1 MQRNGKSG
9 GAGATRKE
17 RLMRAKMKKKQQD
30 EDASGAPGAGAGS
43 AAVTTFEDILQM
55 SDLSE
60 ASLLENLRRRY
71 EKEYIYTYVG
81 PILIAINP
89 YKPLDAVYSEAKMTE
104 YYGKTMGMLP
114 PHVFALADHAY
125 TQLIQGG
132 ALDPANQSIIISGE
146 SGAGKTETTKIIMQ
160 YLARA
165 TSYRKVPNEQAPQ
178 EVSHQVAAANNANG
192 TVSRALGK
200 LEERVL
206 ESNPLLESFGNA
218 KTLRNDNSSRFGKF
232 IEIQFD
238 HHGKIVGAE
247 IMNFLLEKTRI
258 VSQSI
263 GERNYHIFYQLLA
276 GADDELREKLKLTT
290 PHDYEYLRKSQCFTI
305 QSCND
310 AKEFETTKHCMATIG
325 INQERQE
332 RVFDLLAA
340 VLHLG
345 NLKFAAENETCVPA
359 GEEAHEGLRHVA
371 KLLKVSEDA
380 LHKALLTRQLF
391 VGGKVIVQQQNVDQV
406 RDKRDA
412 LAKAVY
418 SSLFLWLVSELN
430 RTISRPQDKWG
441 FIGVLD
447 IYGFEKFEWNTFE
460 QLCINYA
467 NEKLQR
473 HFNQHMLEVEQEE
486 YTKEGI
492 DWKHI
497 DFLDN
502 QQCLDLIESKPSGKP
517 GIFISLDDIW
527 RLKGEE
533 ANKKFV
539 SILHA
544 QFGRDPNGSQSTN
557 KNQHDWY
564 IHPKVDASLHFGIK
578 HYAGEVIYDA
588 SGFNDKNNETLNDD
602 MKELIKQSESDWVRS
617 IFDLNVQSMEAM
629 PGNNAKRPSEAISR
643 RPDAGGAGGAGGKSR
658 NLREVSVGAQFRF
671 QLQELMNKIS
681 LANPRYVRC
690 IKPNEYKRSGELND
704 ADCARQLKYSGMME
718 AIQIRQRGF
727 ALREDHDVFFYDYQS
742 LAPQAETIGELV
754 EEISDMLGAGKDQ
767 WQLGKTK
774 VFLKRTV
781 ALKLRKLEVLRCKA
795 AARTLQKWCR
805 NMKLTDAA
813 IKIQTKIR
821 QFAAKRRLQKLRRSA
836 YKMMSIL
843 KTRVAVVKYKI
854 LVTEYRYKIE
864 KAIVVQKVVR
874 GHLVRKKNLL
884 RPFEGLGPK
893 ELDQKISEM
902 EVAIAQAA
910 KDKQFELCANLQ
922 KDLEKIVDARKKVRT
937 AKEIDAEIKKL
948 NEDMEQA
955 AKNKQFALC
964 ADLQKQLEELQEV
977 RKNVKEDLNELE
989 PAELDERIRGVEGKI
1004 ASAMSAR
1011 DFEKCGLLQ
1020 VDLDVLVAARKKK
1033 QTPEELDAEI
1043 ENLNAEIGRLMQRK
1057 EFDKCAQVQK
1067 DIDLLKKRRAKFGPP
1082 PAPTPVPTPQATPA
1096 AQPKFTTE
1104 VPGGPVSAP
1113 AALPGIGPVGR
1124 VAPPLASPTKAG
1136 ASVAV
1141 GRVGGPVVNGAST
1154 RPTAVPT
1161 AAPTKL
1167 PGASPTIS
1175 TVRPAPKAA
1184 IAAPTATSF
1193 AKASFEQRP
1202 RSGSNSSAV
1211 STQSY
1216 ARSTI
1221 SMASTMSKAKKRDAD
1236 PSRTVARLRP
1246 AKALTVTEDVTVHE
1260 AAKLMKSHRAAAV
1273 LVTNWEGAL
1282 TGILTD
1288 TDTARRVV
1296 SKGLDTKTTRIAA
1309 VMTPNPS
1316 CVTLED
1322 SAVDALDTML
1332 TGRFRHLPVVS
1343 SHNGNVVGLL
1353 NVAKCLHD
1361 AIRRIESSS
1370 SSLQQELGNS
1380 QANSLLRGMLEKMLS
1395 PSLKDVL
1402 SAPGETKAPLVRADD
1417 SIFEVTKLIADAK
1430 KPALIVS
1437 DSYPITLLGI
1447 FTPKDLLHRVVA
1459 ADLDLHTTTVGEVM
1473 TSNPESAPPDT
1484 TVLDAFHIMHDGKFL
1499 NLPVV
1504 SPTTGEVFGIA
1515 DVISISCASFGQGES
1530 RDVSQFFNAAL
1541 DLHHNDNFDD
1551 TASMSN
1557 MSVASKARQRKDR
1570 DKEVNVRPVSSLRP
1584 SAAVTITEQSTVVDA
1599 AILMKQKRSDAL
1611 LVIDHT
1617 SALVGILTDTDI
1629 CRRVLAV
1636 DLVPDQVQVGDVMT
1650 KNIKY
1655 VAPEDSA
1662 IDAMLSMQEGH
1673 FRHLPVV
1680 SRDGTVAGV
1689 LNIGKC
1695 IYDVSKRLEHA
1706 TQSTEQMKASFEK
1719 SGASSTVQQFL
1730 GPMLQKLTSPT
1741 LESLLEKE
1749 KRNGSALAPR
1759 IPTGTLVSDVAKAM
1773 ATSRKAALIVD
1784 SFATD
1789 RLVGLFS
1796 PYELVMRVIAN
1807 SLDPNTTYIEDVM
1820 ETDPELAT
1828 PTTSVLDALHIMHDS
1843 QSLNLPVIFE
1853 NSNSIVAGLVDVLA
1867 LSYGTIDAIY
1877 GEDREQMQE
1886 FWNTALQLDQ
1896 PVNPG
1901 ANANTTRQRT
1911 TLQSAAAEREMSRT
1925 VAQLRPSKVLTVEES
1940 ATVNEL
1946 SRMMGRSQS
1955 DCVLVVSDD
1964 GLLSGI
1970 ITDTDLTR
1978 RVVSENKPVETT
1990 SVGEVMTRNPTFV
2003 SMEDP
2008 AIDALTRMLEG
2019 KFRHLPVVDKSGSVV
2034 GILNIGKCLYDAIR
2048 KMEKSEQ
2055 SSAAL
2060 RQTLEK
2066 EMKNRQG
2073 GRGALSQFLGP
2084 MVGKIFSPDIKSVLD
2099 EENVEPPRVQPYT
2112 SVYEVSKLMAAT
2124 KKAALV
2130 VSNRGQYFGL
2140 FTPKDMLEKV
2150 LAKGK
2155 PVHTTAV
2162 FDVMQE
2168 DAATIYGNT
2177 SVIDAMHAMHDQK
2190 TLYLTVLQSESSM
2203 QAIGLVDVLSL
2214 SYGSFA
2220 KGSPSDWKAFWNA
2233 SFEAAVDDDDDT
2245 SSVHSFKSSFSVN
2258 RPGGGSAHDHGF
2270 KKPTPASGDSRPV
2283 SKLRPSKAVTILDT
2297 FSVADAA
2304 KEMGLTHTDAALVI
2318 SRDGVLKGI
2327 LTDTDVTRRVVAL
2340 GNDPY
2345 FINVCDAMTPNPK
2358 FVDEKDSAMDAMFM
2372 MLEGKFRHLPVVDAQ
2387 GMVAGMLRIQKCLYD
2402 AITRLEKAQQSSSG
2416 AIRENLEK
2424 QLLAT
2429 GLGSSL
2435 AGNQGAL
2442 QQLVGPMVEKLLS
2455 PTLESILQNDQLPPL
2470 VYANETVMEVARQ
2483 MSASRKAA
2491 LVVEDVYPGGSDI
2504 SSSFRGGSLATG
2516 KRLIGVFTPKD
2527 LLLRVVGAGLDA
2539 ATTTVSQVMTPNPE
2553 SASPS
2558 TSLVDALHVMHE
2570 QKFLHLPVVEESS
2583 ATILG
2588 MVDVLSLCYG
2598 TFAKGAGG
2606 GDSSDWKSFWDMSLA
2621 LTRDDDDRSEA
2632 GSVSISVAGSKAS
2645 RRPRQSQLRGRTRSR
2660 TASSAGSVARR
2671 EAEGALRPVSKLR
2684 PRQVTRIN
2692 EFITVAEASKRM
2704 RHARVE
2710 AVVITTEEGELRG
2723 ILTDTD
2729 ITRRVLAKEIDPETC
2744 SVASVMTANPS
2755 CVRSDDPAIEAITKM
2770 LEGRFKHLPVVG
2782 SDGVIQGML
2791 DISKCLYDAI
2801 TCMERVQQSTE
2812 AAATDF
2818 SRDLGNGSSL
2828 HRLLGPM
2835 MEKMVRPTVAVALE
2849 GEPKPPIVQLSTT
2862 VSAAAKMMATTKKA
2876 AIVVDG
2882 STIVGMVTPKD
2893 LLRKLVAKG
2902 LAADIT
2908 PVEEVM
2914 TVDPESLGPS
2924 SRILDGLR
2932 LMHDAGQLFMPVL
2945 TDSGDVYGMA
2955 DVLCLSY
2962 GQFTNS
2968 GSAGGG
2974 DWRQFWQTAM
2984 NLQDEAGDMY
2994 DADETNSVGTI
3005 EDFERSEF
3013 RGSAMG
3019 MRGGG
3024 FSAAAAY
3031 AELGESVSVI
3041 SAAHT
3046 TATSAMAQNMA
3057 DDTFIFKVSDRT
3069 QGHYHRIMCRYD
3081 SITVLFDQVRTKMGV
3096 EGADEIRLKYED
3108 DDGDM
3113 AVLTTDESL
3122 IEAVSMAKRAGW
3134 KRIVL
3139 LVDLV
3144 KSGVADSSS
3153 KKNKKEAAAAAPAA
3167 PSGSPSGSAKSTP
3180 SSVAGKNRRRKLT
3193 KVEEDIESDSDKD
3206 KPESEDE
3213 DEDEEDS
3220 EEEEKVTKK
3229 SKAKAKKKAE
3239 AAKAAKKK
3247 ARDAAADG
3255 NSVVVLA
3262 GAATVLLAV
3271 GIGALFFLKS
3281 KKQ

>member
-1 MQRNGKSG
+1 MCVVTFS
-9 GAGATRKE
+9 
-17 RLMRAKMKKKQQD
+17 D
-30 EDASGAPGAGAGS
+30 DA
-43 AAVTTFEDILQM
+43 
-55 SDLSE
+55 
-60 ASLLENLRRRY
+60 
-71 EKEYIYTYVG
+71 
-81 PILIAINP
+81 
-89 YKPLDAVYSEAKMTE
+89 
-104 YYGKTMGMLP
+104 
-114 PHVFALADHAY
+114 
-125 TQLIQGG
+125 
-132 ALDPANQSIIISGE
+132 
-146 SGAGKTETTKIIMQ
+146 
-160 YLARA
+160 
-165 TSYRKVPNEQAPQ
+165 
-178 EVSHQVAAANNANG
+178 
-192 TVSRALGK
+192 
-200 LEERVL
+200 
-206 ESNPLLESFGNA
+206 
-218 KTLRNDNSSRFGKF
+218 
-232 IEIQFD
+232 
-238 HHGKIVGAE
+238 AE
-247 IMNFLLEKTRI
+247 FR
-258 VSQSI
+258 
-263 GERNYHIFYQLLA
+263 
-276 GADDELREKLKLTT
+276 
-290 PHDYEYLRKSQCFTI
+290 
-305 QSCND
+305 
-310 AKEFETTKHCMATIG
+310 TTKHCMSTIG
-325 INQERQE
+325 INEERQE

-345 NLKFAAENETCVPA
+345 NLKFSAENETCVPA
-359 GEEAHEGLRHVA
+359 DEVSHEGLKHVA
-371 KLLKVSEDA
+371 TLLKVSEDA
-380 LHKALLTRQLF
+380 LHRALLTRQLY

-502 QQCLDLIESKPSGKP
+502 QQCLDLIESKPNGKP

-539 SILHA
+539 AILHA
-544 QFGRDPNGSQSTN
+544 SFGRDPSGSQSTT
-557 KNQHDWY
+557 KNQNDFY

-602 MKELIKQSESDWVRS
+602 MKELIKQSESDWVRG

-629 PGNNAKRPSEAISR
+629 PGNNAKRPSENVSR
-643 RPDAGGAGGAGGKSR
+643 RPNDGGAGGAGKSR
-658 NLREVSVGAQFRF
+658 NLREISVGAQFRF
-671 QLQELMNKIS
+671 QLQELMAKIS

-704 ADCARQLKYSGMME
+704 VDCARQLKYSGMME

-742 LAPQAETIGELV
+742 LAPQAETVNELV
-754 EEISDMLGAGKDQ
+754 EEISDMLGAGKEQ

-774 VFLKRTV
+774 VFLKRAV
-781 ALKLRKLEVLRCKA
+781 ALKLRKLEVLRGKA

-805 NMKLTDAA
+805 NMKLKDAA
-813 IKIQTKIR
+813 ITIQTKVR
-821 QFAAKRRLQKLRRSA
+821 QFVAKRRLLKLRRSA
-836 YKMMSIL
+836 YKILSIL
-843 KTRVAVVKYKI
+843 KTRVAVVTYRS
-854 LVTEYRYKIE
+854 LVAEYRYKSE

-884 RPFEGLGPK
+884 HPFEGLGPK

-910 KDKQFELCANLQ
+910 RDKQFETCANLQ
-922 KDLEKIVDARKKVRT
+922 KDLEKIVEARKKVRT
-937 AKEIDAEIKKL
+937 AKEIDGEIQKL
-948 NEDMEQA
+948 NEEMEQA
-955 AKNKQFALC
+955 AKSKQFARC

-989 PAELDERIRGVEGKI
+989 PSELDERIRSVETKI
-1004 ASAMSAR
+1004 AEAMAAR
-1011 DFEKCGLLQ
+1011 NFEQCGQLQ
-1020 VDLDVLVAARKKK
+1020 GDLDVLVAARKKK

-1043 ENLNAEIGRLMQRK
+1043 EKLNAEIGRLMQRK

-1067 DIDLLKKRRAKFGPP
+1067 DIDALKKRRAKFPP
-1082 PAPTPVPTPQATPA
+1082 PRAQQLPQAA
-1096 AQPKFTTE
+1096 EAVQAKFGSE
-1104 VPGGPVSAP
+1104 VPPGPVSAP
-1113 AALPGIGPVGR
+1113 AALPGSAASVGR
-1124 VAPPLASPTKAG
+1124 VAPLASPTKAG
-1136 ASVAV
+1136 AAVAV
-1141 GRVGGPVVNGAST
+1141 GRVGPSVANGAA
-1154 RPTAVPT
+1154 RPTATAVAQNPTTVQTKVPG
-1161 AAPTKL
+1161 AAPTV
-1167 PGASPTIS
+1167 
-1175 TVRPAPKAA
+1175 VRPAPKANV
-1184 IAAPTATSF
+1184 AAPSASGF
-1193 AKASFEQRP
+1193 SKSSFEQRP

-1221 SMASTMSKAKKRDAD
+1221 SVASTMSKAKKRDASSD

-1246 AKALTVTEDVTVHE
+1246 AKAVTVTEDVTVYE

-1288 TDTARRVV
+1288 TDTARRVI
-1296 SKGLDTKTTRIAA
+1296 SKGLDSKTTRIAT

-1343 SHNGNVVGLL
+1343 GHNGNVVGLL

-1380 QANSLLRGMLEKMLS
+1380 SANSLLRGMLEKMMS

-1402 SAPGETKAPLVRADD
+1402 STPGETKAPLVREDD
-1417 SIFEVTKLIADAK
+1417 SIFEVTRQMADAK
-1430 KPALIVS
+1430 KPALVVS
-1437 DSYPITLLGI
+1437 DSYPLTLLGI
-1447 FTPKDLLHRVVA
+1447 FTPKDLLHRVIA
-1459 ADLDLHTTTVGEVM
+1459 ADLDLHATTVGEMM

-1504 SPTTGEVFGIA
+1504 SPATGEIFGIA

-1541 DLHHNDNFDD
+1541 DLHHNDTFDD

-1557 MSVASKARQRKDR
+1557 VSVASKARQRKDR

-1584 SAAVTITEQSTVVDA
+1584 SPAVTITEESTIVEA
-1599 AILMKQKRSDAL
+1599 ANLMKQKRSDAL
-1611 LVIDHT
+1611 LVVDHT

-1636 DLVPDQVQVGDVMT
+1636 DLIPANVHVGDVMT

-1680 SRDGTVAGV
+1680 SRDGNVAGV

-1706 TQSTEQMKASFEK
+1706 TQSTEQLKASLEK
-1719 SGASSTVQQFL
+1719 SGASSTIQQLL

-1749 KRNGSALAPR
+1749 KRNGTASAPR
-1759 IPTGTLVSDVAKAM
+1759 LPKGTLVIDVVKAM
-1773 ATSRKAALIVD
+1773 ATTRKAALIVD
-1784 SFATD
+1784 NFATD
-1789 RLVGLFS
+1789 KLVGVFS
-1796 PYELVMRVIAN
+1796 PYELVMKVIAQ
-1807 SLDPNTTYIEDVM
+1807 SLDPDTTYIEDVM
-1820 ETDPELAT
+1820 STDPELAT
-1828 PTTSVLDALHIMHDS
+1828 PSTSVLDALHIMHDS
-1843 QSLNLPVIFE
+1843 QSLNLPVIQE
-1853 NSNSIVAGLVDVLA
+1853 NSNGIVAGLVDVLA

-1886 FWNTALQLDQ
+1886 FWNTALQLDH
-1896 PVNPG
+1896 PTNPG
-1901 ANANTTRQRT
+1901 AAAKTSRQRT
-1911 TLQSAAAEREMSRT
+1911 TLLSAAAEQEKSRT
-1925 VAQLRPSKVLTVEES
+1925 VAQLRPTKVLTVVES

-1946 SRMMGRSQS
+1946 SRLMGRGQA

-1964 GLLSGI
+1964 GLLAGI

-1990 SVGEVMTRNPTFV
+1990 LVGDVMTRNPTFV

-2008 AIDALTRMLEG
+2008 AIDALCRMLEG

-2060 RQTLEK
+2060 RQNLEK
-2066 EMKNRQG
+2066 EMRSRQG

-2084 MVGKIFSPDIKSVLD
+2084 MVGKIFSPDVKSVLD
-2099 EENVEPPRVQPYT
+2099 EEGVEPPRVQPYT
-2112 SVYEVSKLMAAT
+2112 SVYEVSKLMAAS

-2162 FDVMQE
+2162 CDVMQE
-2168 DAATIYGNT
+2168 DAATIYGST
-2177 SVIDAMHAMHDQK
+2177 TVIDAMHAMHDQK
-2190 TLYLTVLQSESSM
+2190 TLYLTVLQSETSL

-2220 KGSPSDWKAFWNA
+2220 KGSPSDWQAFWNA
-2233 SFEAAVDDDDDT
+2233 SFEAADDDDDT
-2245 SSVHSFKSSFSVN
+2245 SSVHSFKSSLSVN
-2258 RPGGGSAHDHGF
+2258 RPGGGSSHDHGY

-2304 KEMGLTHTDAALVI
+2304 KEMGHSHTDAALVI
-2318 SRDGVLKGI
+2318 SREGVLKGI

-2340 GNDPY
+2340 GNDPH

-2429 GLGSSL
+2429 GLGASL

-2442 QQLVGPMVEKLLS
+2442 QQLVAPMVQKLLS
-2455 PTLESILQNDQLPPL
+2455 PTLDTILQNDELPPL
-2470 VYANETVMEVARQ
+2470 VYPNETVMEVARQ

-2491 LVVEDVYPGGSDI
+2491 LVVEDLYPGGNDF
-2504 SSSFRGGSLATG
+2504 SSSYGNLNLATG
-2516 KRLIGVFTPKD
+2516 KRLVGVFTPKD

-2539 ATTTVSQVMTPNPE
+2539 AMTTVSEVMTPNPE
-2553 SASPS
+2553 TASPS

-2583 ATILG
+2583 GTILG

-2598 TFAKGAGG
+2598 TFAKGVGS

-2671 EAEGALRPVSKLR
+2671 ESEGALRPVSKLR

-2692 EFITVAEASKRM
+2692 EFITVAEAAKRM

-2729 ITRRVLAKEIDPETC
+2729 ITRRVLSKDIDPESC

-2782 SDGVIQGML
+2782 PDGIIQGML

-2849 GEPKPPIVQLSTT
+2849 GEPRPPIVQLSTT
-2862 VSAAAKMMATTKKA
+2862 VSAAAKMMANTKKA
-2876 AIVVDG
+2876 AIVVNG
-2882 STIVGMVTPKD
+2882 SEIVGMVTPKD

-2902 LAADIT
+2902 LSGEIT

-2914 TVDPESLGPS
+2914 TVDPESVGPN

-2945 TDSGDVYGMA
+2945 TESGDVYGMA

-3005 EDFERSEF
+3005 EDFERSEY
-3013 RGSAMG
+3013 RGSTIG
-3019 MRGGG
+3019 LRGG
-3024 FSAAAAY
+3024 SYNTAAAY

-3041 SAAHT
+3041 SATHT
-3046 TATSAMAQNMA
+3046 TATSAMAQQLT

-3081 SITVLFDQVRTKMGV
+3081 SIAVLFEQVRAKMSV
-3096 EGADEIRLKYED
+3096 DATDEIRLKYED
-3108 DDGDM
+3108 DDGDL
-3113 AVLTTDESL
+3113 AVLTSDESL
-3122 IEAVSMAKRAGW
+3122 IEAVNMAKRAGW
-3134 KRIVL
+3134 KRIML
-3139 LVDLV
+3139 LVDVV
-3144 KSGVADSSS
+3144 KPSSES
-3153 KKNKKEAAAAAPAA
+3153 KKKEAAPA
-3167 PSGSPSGSAKSTP
+3167 GSPSGSAKSTP
-3180 SSVAGKNRRRKLT
+3180 TSAAAKARHRKLT
-3193 KVEEDIESDSDKD
+3193 KVEEDIESDSDEE
-3206 KPESEDE
+3206 KPE
-3213 DEDEEDS
+3213 EEDS
-3220 EEEEKVTKK
+3220 EEEEEKVSKK
-3229 SKAKAKKKAE
+3229 KKAKKKVE
-3239 AAKAAKKK
+3239 VKQMKKK
-3247 ARDAAADG
+3247 SKEVDESG
-3255 NSVVVLA
+3255 SNVVVLA
-3262 GAATVLLAV
+3262 GAAAVLLV
-3271 GIGALFFLKS
+3271 LGVGALFVLKS